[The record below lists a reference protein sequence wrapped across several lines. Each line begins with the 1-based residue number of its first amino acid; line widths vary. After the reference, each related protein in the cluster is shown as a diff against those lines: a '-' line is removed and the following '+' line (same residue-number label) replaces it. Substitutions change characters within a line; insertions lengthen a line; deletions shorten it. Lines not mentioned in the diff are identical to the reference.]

1 MSLSFPKKLKP
12 SVLLLR
18 AIPVGYIILLIVLPV
33 IAITS
38 EALRGGLGNLFK
50 QLSMPQASHALTL
63 TFGIALMMVIINIVT
78 GTAVAWVMVRYDF
91 PLKGFM
97 NAMIDVPF
105 AIPTVVTGMMLV
117 ALYGPN
123 STLGLILGKYGI
135 EVIFEKP
142 GIILALL
149 FVTFPFVVRAVQPV
163 LMELEPDMEE
173 AAGTLGA
180 SRVKTF
186 FKVVLPVLIP
196 SILSGAALSFSRAL
210 GEFGSIVIVAGNIPM
225 KTQVAAVYIYGEIES
240 SNVQGALGMAV
251 VLLLSSFLILMV
263 LNGLQR
269 WSHRYE
275 Q

>member
-1 MSLSFPKKLKP
+1 MNFDLSQKARPA
-12 SVLLLR
+12 SLLLR
-18 AIPVGYIILLIVLPV
+18 SVPIAYIVLLILLPV
-33 IAITS
+33 AALAS
-38 EALRGGLGNLFK
+38 EALRGGIGNMLK
-50 QLSMPQASHALTL
+50 QIVMPQALHALTL
-63 TFGIALMMVIINIVT
+63 TFGIAFLMVIVNIVT
-78 GTAVAWVMVRYDF
+78 GTAMAWIMVRYDF
-91 PLKGFM
+91 PFKSFV

-123 STLGLILGKYGI
+123 STMGMILGDYGI
-135 EVIFEKP
+135 EIIFDKP

-163 LMELEPDMEE
+163 LMELETDMEE

-180 SRVKTF
+180 SKATTF
-186 FKVVLPVLIP
+186 LKVVLPVLIP

-225 KTQVAAVYIYGEIES
+225 KTQVASVYIYGEIES
-240 SNVQGALGMAV
+240 SNIQGALGVAV
-251 VLLLSSFLILMV
+251 VLLLSSLLILML
-263 LNGLQR
+263 LNALQR
-269 WSHRYE
+269 WSHRYG